1 MTGDARIDIIKRIQD
16 GVRKDPGAEVP
27 FIKEIE
33 KLIKEFQ
40 EDVNDDSEEFVKFA
54 VDYFTDN
61 TTIEQ

>member
-1 MTGDARIDIIKRIQD
+1 MTGDARIDIIKKIQD
-16 GVRKDPGAEVP
+16 EVRKDPGAEIP

-40 EDVNDDSEEFVKFA
+40 EDANDDPEEFIKFA

-61 TTIEQ
+61 TTSE